1 MNGQSGIAGDQGR
14 HQMTDSTGR
23 INRLVERYRTLA
35 KNAVILFALRFVQ
48 RLLRLLILYFVVRAL
63 SKESFGEYQFILSCV
78 ALMVVFTLPGLNNS
92 VMQSVARG
100 FAGVYRK
107 AVPRALAASLAGTAI
122 LIGFG
127 AYHRGAGELG
137 TGFFFAAFLFPFA
150 YGLEQW
156 RSVRTGREDF
166 AGVFRID
173 GLAAVAL
180 AVLMISGVTQFPG
193 HLLVPLAALL
203 GVQTALNTLMTAST
217 FRGIPRDTPVEEGS
231 LRYGARTTFY
241 TAFNTAANQID
252 KLLLFYFL
260 SPTALATFY
269 AAERIPELT
278 KGVVQDVSSVMAP
291 RFAKSDRY
299 TVGLDKKLR
308 WLGLATGAVVLL
320 AAFAILPWF
329 VPLLFGDKYDDSIPY
344 AQAIMCS
351 IAIGNTAT
359 LRYRYVASKL
369 DEASSKFVNIGMSL
383 TRIAASLVLV
393 PMYGILGA
401 VISAFIYRIA
411 ILIVVQIV
419 IKKRYL
425 DSPAGSD

>member
-1 MNGQSGIAGDQGR
+1 
-14 HQMTDSTGR
+14 MTNSATR
-23 INRLVERYRTLA
+23 INRLLDRYRSLA
-35 KNAVILFALRFVQ
+35 RNAAMLFALRLVQ
-48 RLLRLLILYFVVRAL
+48 RVLRLAILYFVVRAL
-63 SKESFGEYQFILSCV
+63 SKESFGEYQFILSCA

-92 VMQSVARG
+92 VMQSIARG
-100 FAGVYRK
+100 FTGVYRK
-107 AVPRALAASLAGTAI
+107 AVPRALATSLIGGTILAG
-122 LIGFG
+122 LGV
-127 AYHRGAGELG
+127 YHRGAGELG
-137 TGFFFAAFLFPFA
+137 SGFFLAAVLFPLA

-156 RSVRTGREDF
+156 RAVRTGREDF

-173 GLAAVAL
+173 GLAVAVL
-180 AVLMISGVTQFPG
+180 AVLMIGGVTRFPR
-193 HLLVPLAALL
+193 HLLVPLAVLL
-203 GVQTALNTLMTAST
+203 GVQAALNTLMTT
-217 FRGIPRDTPVEEGS
+217 FSLRNIPKDAPVEEGS

-260 SPTALATFY
+260 SPAALAIFY

-291 RFAKSDRY
+291 RFARSDGY
-299 TVGLDKKLR
+299 TRRLDMKLR
-308 WLGLATGAVVLL
+308 WMGLVTAALILL

-329 VPLLFGDKYDDSIPY
+329 ISLLFGDRYDDSIPY
-344 AQAIMCS
+344 AQALMCS

-369 DEASSKFVNIGMSL
+369 DEASSRFVNISMSL
-383 TRIAASLVLV
+383 TRIAASLILV
-393 PMYGILGA
+393 PLYGILGA

-411 ILIVVQIV
+411 ILIIVQFV

-425 DSPAGSD
+425 DVPPSAD